1 MNEYENRF
9 RVKLRAESLAIYDKL
24 DDELKKLYSVRQCQ
38 MCGAHLTIRQIN
50 RILHDGVPPICLKDY
65 KAMKGELEKCL
76 PLFDQLSLL

>member
-9 RVKLRAESLAIYDKL
+9 RVKLRAESIAVYDKL
-24 DDELKKLYSVRQCQ
+24 DDELKKLYIAQQCQ

-65 KAMKGELEKCL
+65 KAMKEELEKCL